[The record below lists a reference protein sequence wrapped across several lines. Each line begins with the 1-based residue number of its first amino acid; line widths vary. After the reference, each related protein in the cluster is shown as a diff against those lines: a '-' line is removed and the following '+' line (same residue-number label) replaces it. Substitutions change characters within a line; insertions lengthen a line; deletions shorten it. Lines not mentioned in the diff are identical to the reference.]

1 LVKAKYLANFQVKG
15 ESMSQTMLQMV
26 QQVAAELNLSVPS
39 YVIGNPSQDVQ
50 QILALMNGAGY
61 DLVKEYDWQ
70 ALQIQYR
77 FYTQAISCNGTS
89 VNGSTTLVIE
99 PGVDIT
105 AVDRQWQV
113 TGTNINQDTNVVSVS
128 GQTITISQ
136 QASGTG
142 TGEVVL
148 SQTAYSLP
156 LDFERIT
163 NRTAWDKTKRWEAL
177 GPEDAQQWQWLKS
190 GYISTGPRI
199 RWRILDNQ
207 FQIWPP
213 MNTNEYLGWEYKSKG
228 WVRSPTGT
236 VLNSFVADNDT
247 TVLDNRVMVLATKL
261 KYFQIKSFDT
271 TALTQDYQR
280 YLSVAKAQDKGA
292 PNLSFAPYPAK
303 VLIGYANIPDT
314 GYGS

>member
-1 LVKAKYLANFQVKG
+1 
-15 ESMSQTMLQMV
+15 MSQTMLQLV
-26 QQVAAELNLSVPS
+26 QQTAAELNLAVPTF
-39 YVIGNPSQDVQ
+39 VAGNTSQDVQ
-50 QILALMNGAGY
+50 QILALMNGTGY
-61 DLVKEYDWQ
+61 DLVKEHDWQ

-77 FYTQAISCNGTS
+77 FYTQAINCNATS
-89 VNGSTTLVIE
+89 VNGTLTIVVE

-105 AVDRQWQV
+105 AVDSQWQV
-113 TGTNINQDTNVVSVS
+113 TGTNINQDTNVVSVA

-142 TGEVVL
+142 TGAIVL
-148 SQTAYSLP
+148 AQTAYTLP

-163 NRTAWDKTKRWEAL
+163 NRTQWDKTKRWESL

-207 FQIWPP
+207 YQIWPP
-213 MNTNEYLGWEYKSKG
+213 MNTQEYLGWEYKSKG
-228 WVRSPTGT
+228 WARSAAG
-236 VLNSFVADNDT
+236 VVKNSFTADSDT
-247 TVLDNRVMVLATKL
+247 TVLDDRLIVLSTKL

-271 TALTQDYQR
+271 TALQQDYMR
-280 YLSVAKAQDKGA
+280 YLSVCKAQDKGA

-303 VLIGYANIPDT
+303 VLIGYGNIPDT
-314 GYGS
+314 GYGT